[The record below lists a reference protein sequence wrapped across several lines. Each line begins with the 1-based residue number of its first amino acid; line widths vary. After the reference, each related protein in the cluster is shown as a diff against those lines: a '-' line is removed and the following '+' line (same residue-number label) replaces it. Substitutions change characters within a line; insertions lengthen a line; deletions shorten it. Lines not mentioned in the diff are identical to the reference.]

1 MDCSPPASSVTGD
14 SPGKNTGVG
23 CHALLQDIFPTQG
36 SNPCLLW
43 LLHCKW
49 ILYWCATRE
58 AHYNYSVLHCAV
70 LSHSVM
76 FDFLRPH
83 GRNPPGSSVHGESLG
98 KNIGVGCH
106 SLLQGIFPTQG
117 STHDSCISHTAGRFF
132 TAEPTGKPWVPT
144 I

>member
-1 MDCSPPASSVTGD
+1 M
-14 SPGKNTGVG
+14 G

-58 AHYNYSVLHCAV
+58 AHYNYSVLRCAV

-106 SLLQGIFPTQG
+106 SLLQGIFPTQKSNQG
-117 STHDSCISHTAGRFF
+117 LLHRRQILYHNAIFRPCGLQHTRPPCPSPSPRACSNSCPLS
-132 TAEPTGKPWVPT
+132 W
-144 I
+144 